1 MVRPMLKNMITL
13 STCNTII
20 FYEKSSLLKS
30 SHLAVTSSAL
40 QNKDHS
46 LVNQALQYFL
56 NLK

>member
-20 FYEKSSLLKS
+20 FYEKSSLLKA
-30 SHLAVTSSAL
+30 SHLTVSSSVM

-46 LVNQALQYFL
+46 LINQSL
-56 NLK
+56 